1 MKAPHCPKINTE
13 INKIMVIKQDVETK
27 ALQRSKFEGIDKDPR
42 LNEKADRFYNNL
54 PAWSMFKLAYYQ
66 CFKCKKPY
74 YGGMK
79 DCIAAQQ

>member
-1 MKAPHCPKINTE
+1 MKADHCPKINTE
-13 INKIMVIKQDVETK
+13 IKKIMVIKTDVEQK

-54 PAWSMFKLAYYQ
+54 AAWSMFKLAYYQ